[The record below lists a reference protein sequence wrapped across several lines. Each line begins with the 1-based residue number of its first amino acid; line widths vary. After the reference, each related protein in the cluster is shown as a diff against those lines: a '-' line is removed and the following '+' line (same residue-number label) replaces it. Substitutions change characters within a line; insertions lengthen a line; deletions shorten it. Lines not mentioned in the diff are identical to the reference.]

1 MNNVIDAINELIKGV
16 NNAYTRGAYSM
27 AEAHDLH
34 EAMEFIKNAASTPQQ
49 PVGTNDGA
57 DSSQSLKPSAK
68 KNTKEKDD
76 Y

>member
-27 AEAHDLH
+27 AEVHDLH
-34 EAMEFIKNAASTPQQ
+34 EAIEFIKVAANTASPQASEPQ
-49 PVGTNDGA
+49 PQEDN
-57 DSSQSLKPSAK
+57 K
-68 KNTKEKDD
+68 KSRKEKDD

>member
-34 EAMEFIKNAASTPQQ
+34 QAIEFIKVAASTPQEEAQ
-49 PVGTNDGA
+49 VQEAP
-57 DSSQSLKPSAK
+57 K
-68 KNTKEKDD
+68 KDKKEKDD